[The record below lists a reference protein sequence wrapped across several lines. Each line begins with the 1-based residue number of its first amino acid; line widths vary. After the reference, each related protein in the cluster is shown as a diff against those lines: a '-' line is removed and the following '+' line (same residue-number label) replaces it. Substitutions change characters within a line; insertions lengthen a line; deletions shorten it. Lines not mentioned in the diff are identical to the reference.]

1 MIEVGC
7 EVKPF
12 WGGEWMRGYEH
23 DRRGRIEKGRGEVR
37 QKRRETYA
45 RVLDYLPY
53 GHPNDSRPVYQKK
66 PLVHAVGEDQFVLME
81 LSPKKDKIPA
91 VYDRAYIGEGEREE
105 IDHVNKRLRYEEL
118 TPTAKVE
125 LPYVFEIIV
134 KENEERFMKAFN
146 DAKPITTR
154 LHTLDLLPGIGKKLM
169 WAIVEERK
177 KGAFSN
183 FEDLMKRVKGLH
195 HPEKI
200 LAKRIEEEITEEN
213 IKYKLFT
220 S

>member
-7 EVKPF
+7 EVTPF
-12 WGGEWMRGYEH
+12 WGEEWMRGYEH
-23 DRRGRIEKGRGEVR
+23 ERRGRIEKGRGEVR
-37 QKRRETYA
+37 QKRRETNA

-81 LSPKKDKIPA
+81 LSPKKDQIPT
-91 VYDRAYIGEGEREE
+91 VYDRIYIGEGEREV
-105 IDHVNKRLRYEEL
+105 IDHVTKRLRYKEL

-125 LPYVFEIIV
+125 LPYVLEIIV

-177 KGAFSN
+177 KGAFAS
-183 FEDLMKRVKGLH
+183 FEDLTKRVKGLH